1 MCQNRPIL
9 LDKRERQTSATA
21 TVAAV
26 LAAVIDCPKQ
36 AKLRCIILNNQ
47 IFENITKKLII
58 WDSQGFTGVKD
69 ASLYKALLSQLRSR
83 KAPTIFGKA
92 TPQDKQIRKEV
103 NALARDASEMEGPTD
118 KRDTSANPKYLV
130 HGVRLAEMT
139 QALAYKAIKE
149 MTLPKPRPGTE
160 ITINKIQN
168 DIQEARGTAP
178 VPEILWKAIRDPLI
192 TRRARNFLYIALHGA
207 LRIGKYWKHIPA
219 CEDRANCTL
228 CNTEESLS
236 HILFECKRPWR
247 KMIWDI
253 VKDLWLKSDEH
264 ATWEEPTLG
273 TTLGCCSI
281 PAPSQDAGENNP
293 TQDRLYRILIIEAV
307 HCIWKLRC
315 EIVIDRENE
324 DATLQEVHGRWAQVL
339 NKRLERDQKLI
350 SKRWKKDMIPKTVV
364 FDTWNAIVQ
373 KTTDLPPDWIGETGV
388 LVGIRPYTDFG

>member
-1 MCQNRPIL
+1 
-9 LDKRERQTSATA
+9 
-21 TVAAV
+21 
-26 LAAVIDCPKQ
+26 
-36 AKLRCIILNNQ
+36 
-47 IFENITKKLII
+47 
-58 WDSQGFTGVKD
+58 
-69 ASLYKALLSQLRSR
+69 
-83 KAPTIFGKA
+83 
-92 TPQDKQIRKEV
+92 
-103 NALARDASEMEGPTD
+103 
-118 KRDTSANPKYLV
+118 
-130 HGVRLAEMT
+130 MT

-192 TRRARNFLYIALHGA
+192 TRRARNFLYIAFH
-207 LRIGKYWKHIPA
+207 
-219 CEDRANCTL
+219 
-228 CNTEESLS
+228 EESLS

-264 ATWEEPTLG
+264 AIWEEPTLG

-281 PAPSQDAGENNP
+281 PAPSQDAGKNNP

-307 HCIWKLRC
+307 HFIWKLRC

-364 FDTWNAIVQ
+364 LDTWNAIVQ
-373 KTTDLPPDWIGETGV
+373 TTTDLPPDWIGETGV